1 MWLRHSQETAA
12 VPGSGARRART
23 ELVLE
28 YQLPLF
34 IHSSSELRVQFRAGG
49 GGRGRTG
56 GCVIHYRKKAKKERK
71 MRAASRTGRW
81 LCRNQMSPGLG
92 PETVRKHRAGG
103 GGACLLQLCGRR
115 DLETEMLGRSAQLS
129 AAVPEKPV
137 LGSCLAAPGTWRQ
150 VQSPSLLPSPLLCGS
165 PEPTGP
171 QTRGEIMAFAARAEE
186 MGKGATGMLRG
197 GSGARLGEGGVEEG
211 FLEEVTAKSSEISTV

>member
-34 IHSSSELRVQFRAGG
+34 IHSSSELQVQFRAGG

-150 VQSPSLLPSPLLCGS
+150 VQSPSLLLCSVGARSPQGRRHAERSWPL
-165 PEPTGP
+165 PHV
-171 QTRGEIMAFAARAEE
+171 QRKWAEE
-186 MGKGATGMLRG
+186 PQGC
-197 GSGARLGEGGVEEG
+197 
-211 FLEEVTAKSSEISTV
+211 